1 MSELRSFGWGTV
13 DNDGNPVAD
22 SMDRKDSADQFMKV
36 LNSGQVSWATDGPYK
51 VVQLFYKEDVPE

>member
-1 MSELRSFGWGTV
+1 M

-22 SMDRKDSADQFMKV
+22 SVERKERADQFAKV